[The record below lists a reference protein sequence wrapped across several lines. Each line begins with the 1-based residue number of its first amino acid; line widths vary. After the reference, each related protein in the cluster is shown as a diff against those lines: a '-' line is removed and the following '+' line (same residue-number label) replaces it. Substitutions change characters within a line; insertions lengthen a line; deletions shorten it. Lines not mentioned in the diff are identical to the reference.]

1 MIPSAPAI
9 ALLLALPGCVFAS
22 VTQGT
27 GVPPREQLAAI
38 RPGVTT
44 RADVLALLGPPA
56 ELASPIPLA
65 RLRAFDPNTTRVL
78 EERELFGRRRWTWDR
93 EELEQ
98 FRIEGW
104 VFFQYVDT
112 DVVLERV
119 SVTFDEAGVVTDVA
133 DTRVMGAGGM
143 R

>member
-1 MIPSAPAI
+1 MTHRAPVL
-9 ALLLALPGCVFAS
+9 ALLALLPGCVFAS

-27 GVPPREQLAAI
+27 GVPPRERVAAI
-38 RPGVTT
+38 RPGAST

-56 ELASPIPLA
+56 ETGSPTPLA

-93 EELEQ
+93 EVLDQ
-98 FRIEGW
+98 FRVEGW
-104 VFFQYVDT
+104 VFFRYVDT
-112 DVVLERV
+112 DIALERV
-119 SVTFDEAGVVTDVA
+119 SVTFDEAGVVTGVA
-133 DTRVMGAGGM
+133 DTRTMGAGGM